1 VVGGRPRRRSTP
13 YGEGCWLAGR
23 VWSWRVRTGAI
34 GGEGSEEA
42 SGLMVG
48 VRSCV
53 AVNYYMLREDG
64 WPLKDGVPWVG
75 L

>member
-1 VVGGRPRRRSTP
+1 VGGHVEDRLRMERVA
-13 YGEGCWLAGR
+13 GWLGCGR
-23 VWSWRVRTGAI
+23 GGCVLGQLGVR
-34 GGEGSEEA
+34 GSEEA

-53 AVNYYMLREDG
+53 TVNYYMLREDE

>member
-1 VVGGRPRRRSTP
+1 M
-13 YGEGCWLAGR
+13 
-23 VWSWRVRTGAI
+23 RTGAI

-53 AVNYYMLREDG
+53 TVNYYMLREDG